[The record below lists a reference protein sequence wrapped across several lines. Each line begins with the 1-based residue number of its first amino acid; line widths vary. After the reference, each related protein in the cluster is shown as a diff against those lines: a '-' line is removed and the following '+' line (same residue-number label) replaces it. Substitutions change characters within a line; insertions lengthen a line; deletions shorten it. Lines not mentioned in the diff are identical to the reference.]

1 MLVDAGV
8 AVSYISNVLFLT
20 SSTAT
25 GRQDDGA
32 ETRQKTAAIER
43 PEGIGHEANRSAS
56 FKASSGLA
64 LPALRLFYVLDFTE
78 VYGLFTARSGL
89 EEEAMRYIQ
98 RQKTAAAQPAT
109 HDNSS
114 VRDVIA
120 ESDAIISGTTIP
132 SEESVIEILKKS
144 QAIVDAVQSVEAAE
158 VQTDTKPKKDAIS
171 SLLNLD
177 DEEEAGAVR
186 KTSQTQKKEPP
197 ISTSATAISNKLNEL
212 LQDPKVFISPEI
224 LKLYTSI
231 QCQLKKADYI
241 PTIFTLYANKPSPRS
256 SGGTITY
263 SPSNPKS
270 PQNAIPPTIA
280 NDALEVAMEQR
291 NLSLA
296 LAIIDTA
303 FCTPAFYRSKIIR
316 QASFPFL
323 GVVATPPAAWAIA
336 SYLSTLQNT
345 MDVSTARGI
354 AFSAILAYVTFT
366 ASVGLVAAATSN
378 DHMRRVVW
386 IPGTA
391 LRSRWLREEERQA
404 LDRVAQTWGFSDP
417 LMRGEEVGEEWE
429 SLREFIGM
437 RGMIL
442 DKTDHM
448 EGME

>member
-1 MLVDAGV
+1 MKRVGLQAQRRVQGSLCQLCAF
-8 AVSYISNVLFLT
+8 ST
-20 SSTAT
+20 SSISRRLTPFSP
-25 GRQDDGA
+25 R
-32 ETRQKTAAIER
+32 AAV
-43 PEGIGHEANRSAS
+43 NRTKPCDI
-56 FKASSGLA
+56 FSGSRT
-64 LPALRLFYVLDFTE
+64 ALRRNEL
-78 VYGLFTARSGL
+78 
-89 EEEAMRYIQ
+89 RY
-98 RQKTAAAQPAT
+98 RYASTVVAAQSAA
-109 HDNSS
+109 HDDPG

-120 ESDAIISGTTIP
+120 EGEAIISGTTIP
-132 SEESVIEILKKS
+132 SEESVIRILKQS
-144 QAIVDAVQSVEAAE
+144 QAIVDAAQSVETAE
-158 VQTDTKPKKDAIS
+158 SQTNTKPKKDAIS

-177 DEEEAGAVR
+177 DEEEAVAAR
-186 KTSQTQKKEPP
+186 KPSRTQKRETPM
-197 ISTSATAISNKLNEL
+197 STSATAISNMLNEL
-212 LQDPKVFISPEI
+212 LQDPKVFISPDI
-224 LKLYTSI
+224 LKLYTTI
-231 QCQLKKADYI
+231 QCQLKKVDYI

-263 SPSNPKS
+263 TPSNPKS

-291 NLSLA
+291 NLPLA
-296 LAIIDTA
+296 LAIIDAA

-316 QASFPFL
+316 QASFPLL

-391 LRSRWLREEERQA
+391 LRNRWLREEERQA
-404 LDRVAQTWGFSDP
+404 LDRVAQTWGFNDP
-417 LMRGEEVGEEWE
+417 FMRGEEVGEEWE

>member
-1 MLVDAGV
+1 MK
-8 AVSYISNVLFLT
+8 
-20 SSTAT
+20 
-25 GRQDDGA
+25 R
-32 ETRQKTAAIER
+32 
-43 PEGIGHEANRSAS
+43 IGLQAQT
-56 FKASSGLA
+56 SSGLA
-64 LPALRLFYVLDFTE
+64 LPALRLSTSSISRRFPAFAPRAVVSRKKPCDIFNGRRPSLGRNE
-78 VYGLFTARSGL
+78 L
-89 EEEAMRYIQ
+89 RY
-98 RQKTAAAQPAT
+98 RYSSTVAAAQPST
-109 HDNSS
+109 HDNSA

-132 SEESVIEILKKS
+132 PEESIIKILKQS

-158 VQTDTKPKKDAIS
+158 VRTDTKLKKDAIS

-177 DEEEAGAVR
+177 DEEEAVAVR
-186 KTSQTQKKEPP
+186 KVVSRTPKKDPP

-316 QASFPFL
+316 QASFPLL

-336 SYLSTLQNT
+336 SYLSTLQTT